1 MDLSAPSSVPNAPNT
16 PNALSAEE
24 LAQILRKPPFWRRPE
39 ILRSTLVATVSTV
52 VVVLVRRWLLMRSA
66 GWASVQAAF
75 FSAEDFKAAWP
86 KVWDGFKLN
95 VRIFMIAEPIVLLF
109 GLLLAIAR
117 GTKNPAL
124 FPIRALA
131 IGFID
136 LFRGA
141 PALLVILAL
150 GFGMPGLRISAL
162 PSSPVFWGTVAVII
176 TSSAYTAETFRAG
189 IESIHPSQRAAA
201 RSLGL
206 TGFQTFTTV
215 VLPQG
220 VRRVIPPLI
229 SGFVGL
235 QKETSL
241 VAVIGPL
248 DATRQAQIYAS
259 LHFNYTSF
267 LAAAL
272 LFILVTIPLAR
283 LTDYLMDRTSRDRQ
297 VGGLV

>member
-1 MDLSAPSSVPNAPNT
+1 
-16 PNALSAEE
+16 
-24 LAQILRKPPFWRRPE
+24 
-39 ILRSTLVATVSTV
+39 
-52 VVVLVRRWLLMRSA
+52 
-66 GWASVQAAF
+66 
-75 FSAEDFKAAWP
+75 
-86 KVWDGFKLN
+86 
-95 VRIFMIAEPIVLLF
+95 
-109 GLLLAIAR
+109 
-117 GTKNPAL
+117 
-124 FPIRALA
+124 
-131 IGFID
+131 
-136 LFRGA
+136 
-141 PALLVILAL
+141 
-150 GFGMPGLRISAL
+150 
-162 PSSPVFWGTVAVII
+162 
-176 TSSAYTAETFRAG
+176 
-189 IESIHPSQRAAA
+189 ESIHPSQRAAA

-248 DATRQAQIYAS
+248 DATRQAQIYSS

-283 LTDYLMDRTSRDRQ
+283 LTDYLMDRTARDRQ